1 MILTSNEA
9 ARRAAKKTPFW
20 TPRRGMSHRLS
31 QQLRS
36 ATSPRARWREFY
48 RSARIIARSEPAK
61 QDALCRFS
69 GCQWM
74 AIVIVSHDRPSID
87 PLTIPLA
94 GRLLG
99 KRIIDEIL
107 AEG

>member
-1 MILTSNEA
+1 MSLSPKETGKRA
-9 ARRAAKKTPFW
+9 ARKTPFW
-20 TPRRGMSHRLS
+20 TARRGMSHRLS
-31 QQLRS
+31 QQLRP
-36 ATSPRARWREFY
+36 AASPRAQWRRFY
-48 RSARIIARSEPAK
+48 RTARIIARSEPARP
-61 QDALCRFS
+61 DALCRFS

-99 KRIIDEIL
+99 KRIIGEIL